1 MNRRKFIVNTGLGAL
16 SLYFAPT
23 LISCS
28 NKKTV
33 NLSTVLG
40 QSPTLLSSANY
51 LSKEGNNN
59 FGYYQFDEDNFK
71 IEKYKGKQA
80 FVFYKNSKIIGFTLQ
95 IEGNDFFP
103 QNIEY
108 LSKSMGKYKTNF
120 KNDFGEELQWNN
132 SEKVIKLSVNTLKDL
147 PQLTFYNEFVE
158 GINLVL

>member
-1 MNRRKFIVNTGLGAL
+1 MNRRKFIVNTGLGVL
-16 SLYFAPT
+16 SLYFTPT

-33 NLSTVLG
+33 NLNTILG

-51 LSKEGNNN
+51 LSKEGNND
-59 FGYYQFDEDNFK
+59 FGYYQFDEGNFT

-80 FVFYKNSKIIGFTLQ
+80 FIFYKNSKIIGFTLQ
-95 IEGNDFFP
+95 IEGNDFFS
-103 QNIEY
+103 QNIEL
-108 LSKSMGKYKTNF
+108 LSNSMGKYKINF

-132 SEKVIKLSVNTLKDL
+132 SGKVIKLSVNTLKDL

-158 GINLVL
+158 DYNLIL